1 MKAENENRLRR
12 VGVRTRETCVH
23 RNAVRGDGRKTGG
36 GVGKEGRF
44 FPKVGKCFG
53 ALS

>member
-12 VGVRTRETCVH
+12 VGVRTREMCVH
-23 RNAVRGDGRKTGG
+23 RNAVRGEGRKAGG
-36 GVGKEGRF
+36 GVGKEGHF
-44 FPKVGKCFG
+44 FSKVGRCFC